1 MSTEKRTVLIVDD
14 DPQILRLMEKMLRPH
29 GVNILLAPRPSEAL
43 RICEQHPVHL
53 MISDV
58 MMPEMDGNKL
68 AERVLK
74 LKPEARVLLISGYDK
89 GPHTPKSP
97 RVRFLR
103 KPFFPSVL
111 IQMLKQLL
119 AEL

>member
-14 DPQILRLMEKMLRPH
+14 DPQILRLLEKMLRPY
-29 GVNILLAPRPSEAL
+29 GVDVLLAPRPSEAL
-43 RICEQHPVHL
+43 RICEHHPVHL

-58 MMPEMDGNKL
+58 LMPEMDGNKL

-74 LKPEARVLLISGYDK
+74 LMPEAHVLLISGHDQ
-89 GPHTPKSP
+89 GPRTPKSP

-111 IQMLKQLL
+111 IQTLKELL
-119 AEL
+119 PEL

>member
-1 MSTEKRTVLIVDD
+1 MVGSTSAARSALPRSFWRRSPVECA
-14 DPQILRLMEKMLRPH
+14 RPASTLSAYSH
-29 GVNILLAPRPSEAL
+29 SAAASRRGRF
-43 RICEQHPVHL
+43 L

-58 MMPEMDGNKL
+58 LMPEMDGNKL

-74 LKPEARVLLISGYDK
+74 LQPEAQVLLISGYEK

-111 IQMLKQLL
+111 IQMLKELL
-119 AEL
+119 PGL